1 MDWSSDNQIVKMCLI
16 GKCFF
21 IKPWSECRTQGPVYS
36 LFVHF
41 LSRFWAMAQNPDPC
55 VQYLNCKSHMITWT
69 PVFKL
74 ILILAIRYS
83 DGHCNLLLNTI
94 HKISQKQDS
103 NFSSTNI
110 SSKTKHNLLNFWKLI
125 FQAAVNSLLVH
136 LGSIHKWRHE
146 IGPKIALSH
155 LSFQKCD
162 LLITTTKRKNI
173 IIFVL
178 IS

>member
-1 MDWSSDNQIVKMCLI
+1 MDWSSVIQMVKMCLI

-74 ILILAIRYS
+74 ILILALRYS
-83 DGHCNLLLNTI
+83 ITVIYFWTQYIKFHKNKTQISHPQILAAKQNTI
-94 HKISQKQDS
+94 CWIS
-103 NFSSTNI
+103 
-110 SSKTKHNLLNFWKLI
+110 
-125 FQAAVNSLLVH
+125 
-136 LGSIHKWRHE
+136 GS
-146 IGPKIALSH
+146 
-155 LSFQKCD
+155 LSFKQ
-162 LLITTTKRKNI
+162 LLIYC
-173 IIFVL
+173 
-178 IS
+178 